1 MSISFV
7 FSGMPH
13 SVQKHF
19 FITCEFKLCTQLFII
34 QANFCFLDERVFTL
48 QITQT
53 YYKFPPISMGCM
65 LGRDGS
71 EEITVRSSRW
81 HPTPQKLPWLCKSV
95 INTDYQVCVLCLL
108 LQYGIWLKAERL
120 VNFLKVIN

>member
-1 MSISFV
+1 M
-7 FSGMPH
+7 
-13 SVQKHF
+13 
-19 FITCEFKLCTQLFII
+19 
-34 QANFCFLDERVFTL
+34 DESVFTL

-53 YYKFPPISMGCM
+53 YSKFPPISTGCT

-81 HPTPQKLPWLCKSV
+81 HPTLQKLPWLCKSI

-108 LQYGIWLKAERL
+108 LRYGIWLKAERL